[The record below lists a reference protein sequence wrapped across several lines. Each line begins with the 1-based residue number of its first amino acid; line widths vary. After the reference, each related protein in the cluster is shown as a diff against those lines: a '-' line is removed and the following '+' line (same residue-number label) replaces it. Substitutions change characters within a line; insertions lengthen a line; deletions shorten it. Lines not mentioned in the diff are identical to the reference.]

1 VSISVRTANE
11 ETLKMRDITLRGA
24 AIDHGTPLLRQHT
37 GLTLV
42 VVDDKPAYRA
52 ALRSLSLTLGL
63 HVVGECSDGRNAEI
77 AIVDVHPPHLDG
89 IEVIRTLHREIPQM
103 RFIASTGHALDELFD
118 VAMKNG
124 TSAFVLKTDLIQEFH
139 QVIATVV
146 SGHRYVSRS
155 ALERLLDRHIERVRP
170 AEEEDKLTSRQLDVV
185 RLVARGFSN
194 KEVANT
200 LDISESTVEKHRA
213 AAMQRLDCQTA
224 ADLVQFA
231 LNRGLLD

>member
-1 VSISVRTANE
+1 
-11 ETLKMRDITLRGA
+11 
-24 AIDHGTPLLRQHT
+24 
-37 GLTLV
+37 
-42 VVDDKPAYRA
+42 
-52 ALRSLSLTLGL
+52 
-63 HVVGECSDGRNAEI
+63 
-77 AIVDVHPPHLDG
+77 
-89 IEVIRTLHREIPQM
+89 
-103 RFIASTGHALDELFD
+103 
-118 VAMKNG
+118 
-124 TSAFVLKTDLIQEFH
+124 LKTDLIQEFH